1 MLKYFCGLSRDMN
14 LLAGACF
21 SKIATRLNVPAIKS
35 LPPLIFN
42 ESCLNFS
49 SEHFYHLQEHIL
61 LSTQSKMPFSS
72 CISKPRVINKLDFE
86 PCLPTSSSQ
95 FSSASF
101 LPRGNKKL
109 HHSLL

>member
-1 MLKYFCGLSRDMN
+1 MAKKLGIRMLKYFCGLSRDMN

-21 SKIATRLNVPAIKS
+21 YKIATRLNVPAIKS

-49 SEHFYHLQEHIL
+49 TEHFYHLQEHIL

-72 CISKPRVINKLDFE
+72 CIKAPRNK
-86 PCLPTSSSQ
+86 
-95 FSSASF
+95 
-101 LPRGNKKL
+101 
-109 HHSLL
+109 